1 MWEVGFSEESIL
13 HLVLLV
19 LYVSLAALRPLWERL
34 RRADALVLGLMV
46 AVCLV
51 SYLGSARFNP
61 HARRIHIHHWD
72 VYHYFIGTKYFAE
85 LGYRDLYR
93 ATAIADFEDDRAN
106 FRPDLPI
113 RDLRNNAEQIP
124 RSEALEDR
132 TRIKARFAEPG
143 RWREFKD
150 DIAFFRSA
158 DPKLWRA
165 SKFQQD
171 HGYNG
176 TPLTTVL
183 LGFLANQRLVDT
195 STFLRFI
202 VWADLVLVLL
212 LALVIARAH
221 SATLGLSFLFFWF
234 VNPFNDYDYLGGSF
248 LRYNHFLA
256 TTLGIAL
263 YCGRKPI
270 ASGVSFALAT
280 LFRIFPFFFVAGLL
294 AGDLVRPDR
303 KSLLRANRSF
313 YLSYAASAA
322 LIFAGTS
329 ALRTP
334 DGEVGWLAFFER
346 ITQHASVQA
355 HNVIGLKYPF
365 MYSHEHNLGHVIAS
379 QEEAESGDWELEWS
393 AWRDEL
399 YRQREPLYLGTAVLL
414 LGLAVLY
421 LRRAR
426 REEALFLGIFG
437 AFLPLLLAHYYYCML
452 ALIPLVFPTDR
463 RIWSLLALFLIPIT
477 ATSSL
482 RALAK
487 IPDLAFLVYSLEVLA
502 LLLSVV
508 LLKIWSPRP
517 RAAGWRA

>member
-13 HLVLLV
+13 RLVLLV
-19 LYVSLAALRPLWERL
+19 LYVSLAAMRPAWARL
-34 RRADALVLGLMV
+34 RRADAIVLSLMV

-51 SYLGSARFNP
+51 SYLGSVRFNP
-61 HARRIHIHHWD
+61 NARRIHIHHWD

-106 FRPDLPI
+106 FRPDLLI
-113 RDLRNNAEQIP
+113 RDLRNNVDQIP
-124 RSEALEDR
+124 RSTALEDR
-132 TRIKARFAEPG
+132 TRIKTRFAEPG

-158 DPKLWRA
+158 DRKLWRA

-176 TPLTTVL
+176 APLTTAL

-202 VWADLVLVLL
+202 VWADLALVLL

-221 SATLGLSFLFFWF
+221 GATLGLTFLFFWF

-256 TTLGIAL
+256 AALGIAL
-263 YCGRKPI
+263 YHSGKPI
-270 ASGVSFALAT
+270 ASGASFALAT
-280 LFRIFPFFFVAGLL
+280 LFRIFPFFFVAGLV
-294 AGDLVRPDR
+294 AGDLLRPNR

-313 YLSYAASAA
+313 YLSYAATAA
-322 LIFAGTS
+322 LILAATS

-334 DGEVGWLAFFER
+334 DAQVGWLAFFER

-355 HNVIGLKYPF
+355 HNVIGLKCPF
-365 MYSHEHNLGHVIAS
+365 MYSHEHNLEEVIAS
-379 QEEAESGDWELEWS
+379 QQEGETGDWELEWS
-393 AWRDEL
+393 AQRDEL
-399 YRQREPLYLGTAVLL
+399 YREREPLYLGAVAVL
-414 LGLAVLY
+414 LGLAIPY
-421 LRRAR
+421 LRRSR

-452 ALIPLVFPTDR
+452 ALIPLIFPDDR
-463 RIWSLLALFLIPIT
+463 RIWSLLGLFMIPIT

-482 RALAK
+482 GPLAK
-487 IPDLAFLVYSLEVLA
+487 IPDLAYLVYSLEVLA
-502 LLLSVV
+502 LLLGVV
-508 LLKIWSPRP
+508 LLKVWSPRP